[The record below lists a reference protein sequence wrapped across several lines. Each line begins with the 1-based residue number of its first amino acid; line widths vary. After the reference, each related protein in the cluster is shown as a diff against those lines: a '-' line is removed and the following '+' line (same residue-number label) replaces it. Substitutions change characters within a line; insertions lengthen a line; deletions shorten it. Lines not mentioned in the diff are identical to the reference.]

1 MVVVA
6 RNGEGGGGR
15 TVLFVVG
22 GREGG
27 GGGGGGTILFV
38 VGGREGGGRAI
49 FFSSLSLSELSIESK
64 EKVSFFSSKLFQL
77 SLYVLFL

>member
-49 FFSSLSLSELSIESK
+49 FFSSLSLSESK